1 MLAAKMPPTSLAR
14 ACRGRMRR
22 GGVTCGPI
30 AARRMV
36 SHGFAAAF
44 GADHIK
50 IFGLQIHHSSLPAR
64 AVKSQRNE

>member
-1 MLAAKMPPTSLAR
+1 
-14 ACRGRMRR
+14 
-22 GGVTCGPI
+22 
-30 AARRMV
+30 MV
-36 SHGFAAAF
+36 SHSFAAAF